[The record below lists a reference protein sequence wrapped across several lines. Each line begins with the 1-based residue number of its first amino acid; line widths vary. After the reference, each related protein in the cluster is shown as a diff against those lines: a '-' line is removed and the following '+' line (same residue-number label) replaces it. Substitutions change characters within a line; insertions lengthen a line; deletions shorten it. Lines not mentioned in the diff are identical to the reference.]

1 MRKARY
7 TLTKDI
13 MKAVCIK
20 VIDEMC
26 KTTHITKKKL
36 VYRCPNGDYVVADFF
51 MDIYGAETAV
61 FHSTIEGKIVVN
73 KPLAVVHGE
82 DYTGAMAAAGY
93 EAQPRG
99 R

>member
-1 MRKARY
+1 
-7 TLTKDI
+7 

-61 FHSTIEGKIVVN
+61 FHSTIEGKIVV

-82 DYTGAMAAAGY
+82 DYTVAMAAAGY

>member
-1 MRKARY
+1 M
-7 TLTKDI
+7 
-13 MKAVCIK
+13 
-20 VIDEMC
+20 
-26 KTTHITKKKL
+26 
-36 VYRCPNGDYVVADFF
+36 
-51 MDIYGAETAV
+51 YGAETAV

-73 KPLAVVHGE
+73 KPLAIVHGE

>member
-51 MDIYGAETAV
+51 MDKYGAETAV
-61 FHSTIEGKIVVN
+61 FHSTIEGRRVTN
-73 KPLAVVHGE
+73 KPLAIVHGE
-82 DYTGAMAAAGY
+82 DYTGAMTAAGY

>member
-1 MRKARY
+1 
-7 TLTKDI
+7 
-13 MKAVCIK
+13 MKKNIAVCIK
-20 VIDEMC
+20 AIVEMS
-26 KTTHITKKKL
+26 KTTHIAKKKL
-36 VYRCPNGDYVVADFF
+36 VYRCPNGDYVVADFYL
-51 MDIYGAETAV
+51 DKDGAETAV